1 MAECEVY
8 LMANLI
14 EFFRM
19 VLSYLLT
26 FAVIAVVSGI
36 GGYIGVKVW
45 KPKTKV
51 EKVNEE

>member
-1 MAECEVY
+1 
-8 LMANLI
+8 MANLI

-19 VLSYLLT
+19 VFSYLLT

-36 GGYIGVKVW
+36 GGYVGVKVW

-51 EKVNEE
+51 EKTNKE

>member
-1 MAECEVY
+1 
-8 LMANLI
+8 
-14 EFFRM
+14 M

-36 GGYIGVKVW
+36 GGYVGVKVW

-51 EKVNEE
+51 EKADKE